1 MSTFFGSG
9 NLANNISKEALA
21 KKARL
26 EAEIAA
32 ALEADRVRIPEMT
45 TEEKAEIKT
54 LEAKIAK
61 LTPEIAAMNEYMTAN
76 ERRYKDLNLHAYE
89 MYRAGKDPYELITE
103 RDHRLNL
110 AEFLGNSSRAVNL
123 ENTTAK
129 IRIETIKENG
139 RAREIQAEQEQ
150 K

>member
-21 KKARL
+21 KKERL

-32 ALEADRVRIPEMT
+32 TLEADRVRMPEMT
-45 TEEKAEIKT
+45 PEEKAEIKT
-54 LEAKIAK
+54 LEAKLAK
-61 LTPEIAAMNEYMTAN
+61 LAPEIAAMYEYMTAN
-76 ERRYKDLNLHAYE
+76 DRRYKELDGHAME

-129 IRIETIKENG
+129 IRIETVKENA
-139 RAREIQAEQEQ
+139 RKREIQAEQEQ

>member
-21 KKARL
+21 KKERL

-32 ALEADRVRIPEMT
+32 TLEADRVRMPEMT
-45 TEEKAEIKT
+45 PEEKAEIKT

-76 ERRYKDLNLHAYE
+76 DRRYKELDGHAME
-89 MYRAGKDPYELITE
+89 MYRAGKDPYELIAE
-103 RDHRLNL
+103 RDHRLSL
-110 AEFLGNSSRAVNL
+110 SKFLEDVHRSVNL
-123 ENTTAK
+123 ENA
-129 IRIETIKENG
+129 IAALRIETVKENA
-139 RAREIQAEQEQ
+139 RKREIQAEQEQ